1 MSDDTVEIVQ
11 EEPASWLATFADLAT
26 LLFTFYCLI
35 YGSCTYRPGK
45 WETKKS
51 PALEKM
57 LTVLAGGT
65 KPSLVAKAGDGG
77 LSGYNAIIPLL
88 TNPFEM
94 SPEQRAAVEDNL
106 GDMIHLAEERSSLDQ
121 MSIESTEEGLRFR
134 FADPIMFGSGM
145 AEPTPG
151 VYPFLRSIAAIIR
164 SKPCDVTVEGHTDN
178 VPSRGSRWPSNWE
191 LSATRAAA
199 IVRFLESQGLG
210 RSSISAVAC
219 GEFYPRYP
227 NDGELNRRLNRRVEI
242 LINFR
247 NPFQT

>member
-1 MSDDTVEIVQ
+1 MSDDNVEIIQ

-65 KPSLVAKAGDGG
+65 KTSLVSGSGDGG

-88 TNPFEM
+88 TNPFRM
-94 SPEQRAAVEDNL
+94 SPEERAEVEENL
-106 GDMIHLAEERSSLDQ
+106 EDMIHLAEENQSLDQ
-121 MSIESTEEGLRFR
+121 LNIETTEEGIRFR

-145 AEPTPG
+145 AEPTPA
-151 VYPFLRSIAAIIR
+151 VYPLLRSIAAIIR
-164 SKPCDVTVEGHTDN
+164 SKPCEVTVEGHTDDI
-178 VPSRGSRWPSNWE
+178 PSRSPRWPSNWE
-191 LSATRAAA
+191 LSATRAAS
-199 IVRFLESQGLG
+199 IVRFLEKQGLG
-210 RSSISAVAC
+210 RANISAVAC
-219 GEFYPRYP
+219 GQFYPRFD
-227 NDGELNRRLNRRVEI
+227 NDGELNRRRNRRVEI
-242 LINFR
+242 MVKFND
-247 NPFQT
+247 PYQT